1 MSELRYVGIRD
12 SLYVGINFMSEL
24 LYVGVN
30 FMVELLY
37 GEPGIRKFTKLTY
50 FMVGLLYGGLEFPRF
65 AKISNFMVVFPL
77 CRNFVP
83 LYGRITL
90 CRDGFSENH

>member
-1 MSELRYVGIRD
+1 MSESHFMSELRYVGIRD

-24 LYVGVN
+24 LYVGIN
-30 FMVELLY
+30 FMVE
-37 GEPGIRKFTKLTY
+37 
-50 FMVGLLYGGLEFPRF
+50 LLYGGLEFPRF

-90 CRDGFSENH
+90 CRDGFSENR

>member
-1 MSELRYVGIRD
+1 MSESHFMSELTLCRNYVMSELETHFMSELTLCRN
-12 SLYVGINFMSEL
+12 YFNFMSEL
-24 LYVGVN
+24 LYVGIN
-30 FMVELLY
+30 FMVE
-37 GEPGIRKFTKLTY
+37 
-50 FMVGLLYGGLEFPRF
+50 LLYGGLEFPRF

-90 CRDGFSENH
+90 CRDGFSENR